1 LLWKLYEQLRVV
13 VSIVVAFAEVLIVNL
28 CGAFTLGFYF
38 LLVVE
43 LLVGTNLVVHPE
55 VDVKSENLQ
64 GVLIFA
70 GRAAA
75 FQVVVKVINRDRDVE
90 QHIYF
95 LNALAVGRDREKQG
109 FVGVIA
115 LPGGVQGPSY
125 GKKACEN

>member
-1 LLWKLYEQLRVV
+1 MFRKLYEQLRVV
-13 VSIVVAFAEVLIVNL
+13 VSIVVAFTKVLVVNL
-28 CGAFTLGFYF
+28 CGAFALGFYF

-64 GVLIFA
+64 GVLVFA

-95 LNALAVGRDREKQG
+95 FNALAVGWDREKQG
-109 FVGVIA
+109 FVGVVA
-115 LPGGVQGPSY
+115 LPSGVQGLSY

>member
-1 LLWKLYEQLRVV
+1 MAKAKALREGR
-13 VSIVVAFAEVLIVNL
+13 S
-28 CGAFTLGFYF
+28 
-38 LLVVE
+38 
-43 LLVGTNLVVHPE
+43 
-55 VDVKSENLQ
+55 
-64 GVLIFA
+64 
-70 GRAAA
+70 RAAA

-125 GKKACEN
+125 GKKACQN

>member
-1 LLWKLYEQLRVV
+1 LFRKLYEQLRVV
-13 VSIVVAFAEVLIVNL
+13 VSIVVAFAEVLVVNL
-28 CGAFTLGFYF
+28 CSAFTLGLYF

-64 GVLIFA
+64 RVLVFA

-95 LNALAVGRDREKQG
+95 LNALAVGWDREKQG

-115 LPGGVQGPSY
+115 LPSGVQGLSY